1 MSLRGS
7 SFLVSSLSFVSVWEL
22 SKLFDGNVGWVGK
35 LEDGRS
41 NGVCGGNIWLV
52 EEGGSSGGDGKLKG
66 KENDGGGGGGG
77 GGGGKKGGGG
87 GGVGGGEALLFLSSN
102 LFNLFLMAKS
112 TPGGPGTFF
121 TRSPAVSFFPP
132 SSSLSRDPT
141 IGFSTSKV
149 DISSKTSSS
158 GFCLLKIF
166 FFIGSSFCLKL
177 ALLILS
183 LARNY

>member
-1 MSLRGS
+1 MS
-7 SFLVSSLSFVSVWEL
+7 W
-22 SKLFDGNVGWVGK
+22 K
-35 LEDGRS
+35 LEDGGS
-41 NGVCGGNIWLV
+41 NGGCGGNIWLV

-66 KENDGGGGGGG
+66 KDDDGGDGG
-77 GGGGKKGGGG
+77 GGGGKKGGG

-102 LFNLFLMAKS
+102 LSNLFLMAKS

-132 SSSLSRDPT
+132 SCSLTKDPT

-158 GFCLLKIF
+158 GFCLLKIL
-166 FFIGSSFCLKL
+166 FFIGSSFCLRL